1 MVLAAS
7 LLSAGLASTATSL
20 LERDAGATSS
30 ATTTNTSATV
40 TTAVAGTTSGT
51 VVGAA
56 AAVSPAVVTITTTSS
71 AQAGP
76 FASGGGVGSG
86 FVFAADGWI
95 LTNAH
100 VVEGASSLTVT
111 LDDGRTFDGRVVTS
125 DADADLAVVKVEAT
139 GLPVADLGSSA
150 DVVVGQTVIAIGS
163 PLGTYDGTVTTG
175 VISGIGRSV
184 TVADDQARIT
194 RDLVGLLQTDAAV
207 NEGNSGGPLVTLAG
221 TVIGVVTAGS
231 TSTEGIG
238 FAIPIDAAAAIMAE
252 ATGTLQQG

>member
-1 MVLAAS
+1 
-7 LLSAGLASTATSL
+7 
-20 LERDAGATSS
+20 
-30 ATTTNTSATV
+30 
-40 TTAVAGTTSGT
+40 
-51 VVGAA
+51 
-56 AAVSPAVVTITTTSS
+56 
-71 AQAGP
+71 
-76 FASGGGVGSG
+76 
-86 FVFAADGWI
+86 
-95 LTNAH
+95 
-100 VVEGASSLTVT
+100 
-111 LDDGRTFDGRVVTS
+111 
-125 DADADLAVVKVEAT
+125 
-139 GLPVADLGSSA
+139 
-150 DVVVGQTVIAIGS
+150 VIAIGS

-184 TVADDQARIT
+184 TVADDQARTT